1 MFADQPKKREKRIE
15 RRTLENER
23 RGGACKQLDSWPHRR
38 LGDEPHAYP

>member
-23 RGGACKQLDSWPHRR
+23 RGGAWK
-38 LGDEPHAYP
+38 